1 MQKQSAGILMYRF
14 NKDLVEVLLVHP
26 GGPFYTKKDLGVWSI
41 PKGEFFEGEDPG
53 EAAIREFKEETGQTL
68 NGRMIE
74 LSPIIQKSGKK
85 VFAWAVEGNIDPSE
99 IISNTFS
106 IEWPPKSG
114 QMKEFAEIDRGEWF
128 AAGLAR
134 TKINQAQVLL
144 INELCSLLNFK

>member
-1 MQKQSAGILMYRF
+1 MYRF

-26 GGPFYTKKDLGVWSI
+26 GGPYYTKKDLGVWSI
-41 PKGEFFEGEDPG
+41 PKGEFFDGEDPR

-99 IISNTFS
+99 ILSNTFS
-106 IEWPPKSG
+106 MEWPPKSG

-144 INELCSLLNFK
+144 IDELCLILNLK